1 MRIMNKFFLYLIVFV
16 SFFALAGLVS
26 AQIVIPNPLNVWT
39 IPDLLRNIF
48 TAVAGL
54 VGAISVIMIVIA
66 GIFYLTSA
74 GSPEKMETAKKALT
88 YAIIGMV
95 VAVAAVT
102 IVDTVLWVIG
112 AQ

>member
-1 MRIMNKFFLYLIVFV
+1 LEYSRPFL
-16 SFFALAGLVS
+16 
-26 AQIVIPNPLNVWT
+26 
-39 IPDLLRNIF
+39 NIF